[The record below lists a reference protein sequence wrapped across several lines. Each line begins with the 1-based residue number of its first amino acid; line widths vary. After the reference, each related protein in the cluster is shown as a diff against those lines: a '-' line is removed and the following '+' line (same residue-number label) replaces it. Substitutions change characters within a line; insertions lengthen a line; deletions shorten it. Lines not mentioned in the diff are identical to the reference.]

1 MRKHTIA
8 EWIEFFGIEVVD
20 TDGPFARFRG
30 SECYKEMDI
39 NEFTDG
45 ISQCTIRMFDGEK
58 YARFLYIA

>member
-20 TDGPFARFRG
+20 TDGPFASLDSDKCF
-30 SECYKEMDI
+30 KEMDVA
-39 NEFTDG
+39 EFVDG

-58 YARFLYIA
+58 FARFLYIA